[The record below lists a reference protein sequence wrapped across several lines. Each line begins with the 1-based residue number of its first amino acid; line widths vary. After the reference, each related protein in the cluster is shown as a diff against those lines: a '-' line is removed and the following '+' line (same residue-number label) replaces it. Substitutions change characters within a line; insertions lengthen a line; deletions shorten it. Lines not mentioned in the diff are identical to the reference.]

1 MADPPNPSFRLLSES
16 ELNQDDPYDFE
27 LHDENVAR
35 NVNVANTFSL
45 MRAVVELKVLRA
57 TKYMVHISR
66 ANSLSAS
73 DRKSTIRRAIDRRER
88 RIADIVYFMT
98 NDDFE
103 EGVCE
108 VASQVHL
115 PPQTLPQRILSPSEI
130 LEALETA
137 EEAASEDEVVLQG
150 PSSPASSV
158 RIQNTNTSVNEDAP
172 VIEEVN
178 ENVRNGVEGVEG
190 VDGEGTRVPSDL
202 SSFLPTPASG
212 SVYSSLE
219 RSLSASNVHSVASGP
234 RQCQIVSA
242 AQYTKIVSER
252 EPQFSVVSQPYS
264 IDSLVADSARID
276 RSALEMNA
284 HRQLKSA
291 DSFPGEFPISEGLE
305 YSSLATAKHHSR
317 MPSIRTSVRPFSDL

>member
-1 MADPPNPSFRLLSES
+1 MADPPNPSFRLLSEW

-45 MRAVVELKVLRA
+45 MRAVVELKVLQA

-88 RIADIVYFMT
+88 RIADIVYSMT

-115 PPQTLPQRILSPSEI
+115 PLQTLPQRILSPSEI

-158 RIQNTNTSVNEDAP
+158 RIQNTNTSV
-172 VIEEVN
+172 IEEIN
-178 ENVRNGVEGVEG
+178 ENVRNGVEGVDG

-202 SSFLPTPASG
+202 SSFLPTPGSD

-276 RSALEMNA
+276 RSALEMNT